1 MKMDIKRIRIKIVSM
16 IKRKKIRVDIKMDNR
31 INKDRVE

>member
-1 MKMDIKRIRIKIVSM
+1 MDIKRIRIKIVSV

>member
-1 MKMDIKRIRIKIVSM
+1 MKMDIKRIRIKIVSV

>member
-1 MKMDIKRIRIKIVSM
+1 MEIKRIRIKIVSM

>member
-1 MKMDIKRIRIKIVSM
+1 MKMEIKRIRIKIVSM

>member
-1 MKMDIKRIRIKIVSM
+1 MEIKRIRIKIVSV

>member
-1 MKMDIKRIRIKIVSM
+1 MKMEIKRIRIKIVSV